1 MCAATQRIGN
11 CGEAERR
18 GGGCMSDGATRWAH
32 LEGASWRQE
41 LAAGVRIELP
51 LLLGVVPFGLV
62 YGVLGL
68 QAGLPA
74 WAVIAM
80 SSLLFGGSSQVVF
93 AQLWGAQVPAA
104 VIGGTV
110 GVVNLRHLLYSASVA
125 QFLSGLSWRWKLLLA
140 YLLTD
145 EAYVAA
151 IGRLSLGP
159 TSAMRHWFLFGTGCT
174 LWLGWQLSTVAG
186 VLIGATIPA
195 AWALDFSIALTF
207 IALLVP
213 ALRRRSELVAAAVA
227 AGVALLAQ
235 GMPHKLWII
244 AAALAGMLA
253 GMACRRF
260 DASRR
265 A

>member
-1 MCAATQRIGN
+1 MN
-11 CGEAERR
+11 D
-18 GGGCMSDGATRWAH
+18 GGARWAH
-32 LEGASWRQE
+32 LEGAGWQQE

-80 SSLLFGGSSQVVF
+80 SSVLFGGSSQVVF

-104 VIGGTV
+104 VIGATV
-110 GVVNLRHLLYSASVA
+110 GVVNLRHVLYSASVA
-125 QFLSGLSWRWKLLLA
+125 QFLSELSWRWKLLLA

-151 IGRLSLGP
+151 IGRLSFGP
-159 TSAMRHWFLFGTGCT
+159 AGAMRHWFLFGTGFT
-174 LWLGWQLSTVAG
+174 LWFGWQLATVAG

-213 ALRRRSELVAAAVA
+213 ALRRRSEFVAAAVA
-227 AGVALLAQ
+227 ASVALLAQ
-235 GMPHKLWII
+235 GMPHKLWIM

-253 GMACRRF
+253 GMACRRY
-260 DASRR
+260 DGSPA